1 MTITKTNQTF
11 IDKVALFT
19 KGTQFQQLS
28 EDGAKFTPATLT
40 QALSLWVA
48 EQDDILKRQRKEAR
62 AAKKAQKEAESEG
75 RNSGEGSDTEHS
87 PSPKDVASTTSPKKD
102 AQLGSQM
109 QPTTSPKDV
118 AGTTSPKE
126 VGLTID
132 VDAAEALDEHDVSNE
147 VTEKPKPKAKSK
159 GKGGKPKIAKKAQ
172 KVTLVP
178 EMLDLSGGEDDE
190 EGEEQ
195 LYYVHK
201 ISDEKWDVYESND
214 ITSEKVC
221 TFNPEDGSM
230 E

>member
-75 RNSGEGSDTEHS
+75 GNSGEGSDTEHS
-87 PSPKDVASTTSPKKD
+87 PSPNDVASTTSPKKD
-102 AQLGSQM
+102 TQLGSQM

-118 AGTTSPKE
+118 
-126 VGLTID
+126 GLTID
-132 VDAAEALDEHDVSNE
+132 VDAAEAVDEHDVSNE
-147 VTEKPKPKAKSK
+147 VTEKPKAKAKSK
-159 GKGGKPKIAKKAQ
+159 GKGGKPKVAKKSQ

-178 EMLDLSGGEDDE
+178 EMLDLSGGDDDE

-195 LYYVHK
+195 LYYVNK
-201 ISDEKWDVYESND
+201 INDEKWDVYESND
-214 ITSEKVC
+214 ISSEKVC
-221 TFNPEDGSM
+221 TFNPEDGTM